1 MSVCTHLACSNHQA
15 IALGALRS
23 GKRIKLSIVNQINM
37 ETSKLL
43 LASVAC
49 SLSLALPA
57 QAINT
62 VEETP
67 SNAVVAEQHSPDKPT
82 LMASMLWG
90 D

>member
-1 MSVCTHLACSNHQA
+1 
-15 IALGALRS
+15 
-23 GKRIKLSIVNQINM
+23 M

-62 VEETP
+62 VEETSP
-67 SNAVVAEQHSPDKPT
+67 NAVAAEQYSPEQST
-82 LMASMLWG
+82 LMANTLWG

>member
-1 MSVCTHLACSNHQA
+1 
-15 IALGALRS
+15 
-23 GKRIKLSIVNQINM
+23 M

-82 LMASMLWG
+82 LMANMLWG

>member
-1 MSVCTHLACSNHQA
+1 
-15 IALGALRS
+15 
-23 GKRIKLSIVNQINM
+23 M
-37 ETSKLL
+37 EIQKLL

-67 SNAVVAEQHSPDKPT
+67 GNAVAAEQHSLENDT